1 MPEERDSPLVTPQI
15 FADLPLEAEDEAR
28 FQFEAY
34 ADTFARIIAN
44 PATETP
50 LTICISGEWG
60 TGKTTLM
67 KAIRSRLDQTR
78 ETEERVPDF
87 VNSQEEAKG
96 LRVCKTVW
104 FNAWKY
110 AGQQEAMFVA
120 LIEEILRE
128 MRRDGFINRLYA
140 SMSDP
145 KQPGV
150 RLPEA
155 VLSTLTRVFTAG
167 QIDIDLTAFYT
178 ESRFKTNLAF
188 LDEFQIFFDRLLNW
202 YVGREEGEDKEGVL
216 VVFIDDLD
224 RCLPDKT
231 IEVLET
237 IKLFLDKSACV
248 FVLGADTDVIQ
259 SAIEAHYETE
269 KIEGMKAKDYLD
281 KIIQLRFEL
290 PPIRQADMEVFVQ
303 ELKLRDE
310 ALLSSLE
317 IIAGGVRTNPRRVKT
332 FINYLELQ
340 WALLVNS
347 KQAEGIRRQDFTQW
361 LVLTEA
367 GPEFCR
373 FVRGLPP
380 GERVIF
386 IRDAVAFAR
395 GERGEELRE
404 QERYEQYMNLYPR
417 LRRVLAQEGFV
428 FEVDPGT
435 LDRFI
440 FLSAPPVEVVEE
452 APAPPRRKPRVAV
465 PRERAV
471 SELAEV
477 PETVPVPA
485 GLFLMGSTEDNQLAY
500 DDERPQQQ
508 VNLDAFRIGRYP
520 VTNAQ
525 YARFIEE
532 GGYENRDYWIE
543 AGRVWREAESIAQ
556 PRFWEDPK
564 WNQPNH
570 PVVGVSWYEAVA
582 YCRWLSET
590 TGQEFRLP
598 SEAEWEKAARGE
610 HGREWPWGNEFD
622 PQKANTEESGLRRTT
637 PVGQYSPE
645 GDSPYGASDMAGN
658 VWEWCSTLERDYPY
672 QPDDSRED
680 LEGEGPR
687 VVRGGSWFDDQRGV
701 RCAYRHWDDPD
712 DRDLNL
718 GFRVVVSPGSP

>member
-1 MPEERDSPLVTPQI
+1 MPEERDSLLVTPQI
-15 FADLPLEAEDEAR
+15 FADLPLKPEDEAR

-34 ADTFARIIAN
+34 ADTFARIIAD
-44 PATETP
+44 PETDTP
-50 LTICISGEWG
+50 LTIGISGEWG

-67 KAIRSRLDQTR
+67 KAIRARLDQTR
-78 ETEERVPDF
+78 EMDKHLPDF
-87 VNSQEEAKG
+87 VNSQEEATG

-120 LIEEILRE
+120 LIEDILRE

-140 SMSDP
+140 SWNDP
-145 KQPGV
+145 KEPEIRV
-150 RLPEA
+150 PEA
-155 VLSTLTRVFTAG
+155 LLSTLTRVFTGG
-167 QIDIDLTAFYT
+167 QIDIDQTAFYT
-178 ESRFKTNLAF
+178 ESRFKTHLAF
-188 LDEFQIFFDRLLNW
+188 LDEFQTFFDRLLNW
-202 YVGREEGEDKEGVL
+202 YVGREGGEGKRGVL

-237 IKLFLDKSACV
+237 IKLFLDKPACV
-248 FVLGADTDVIQ
+248 FVLGAATKVIQ

-269 KIEGMKAKDYLD
+269 KIKGVTARDYLD

-290 PPIRQADMEVFVQ
+290 PPIRQADMEAFVQ

-347 KQAEGIRRQDFTQW
+347 GQARGTRRQDFTQW

-367 GPEFCR
+367 GPDFCDYTR
-373 FVRGLPP
+373 NLPRA
-380 GERVIF
+380 ERVEYILG
-386 IRDAVAFAR
+386 AAALAR
-395 GERGEELRE
+395 GEEGEVLRE
-404 QERYEQYMNLYPR
+404 RHGQWLDRYPR
-417 LRRVLAQEGFV
+417 LRRVLAQRGFA
-428 FEVDPGT
+428 FQVDPDT

-452 APAPPRRKPRVAV
+452 APAPPRRGPRMAV

-477 PETVPVPA
+477 PETVLVPA
-485 GLFLMGSTEDNQLAY
+485 GPFLMGSTEDNELAY
-500 DDERPQQQ
+500 DDEHPQHQ
-508 VNLDAFRIGRYP
+508 VELDAFRIGRYP

-525 YARFIEE
+525 YARFIKE
-532 GGYENRDYWIE
+532 GGYENQDYWTE
-543 AGRVWREAESIAQ
+543 AGWARREAESIVQ
-556 PRFWEDPK
+556 PRFWEEPQ
-564 WNQPNH
+564 WNQPHH
-570 PVVGVSWYEAVA
+570 PVVGVSWYEALA
-582 YCRWLSET
+582 YCRWLSEAT
-590 TGQEFRLP
+590 SQEFHLP

-622 PQKANTEESGLRRTT
+622 PQKANTQEGGPGSPT
-637 PVGQYSPE
+637 PVGLYSPA
-645 GDSPYGASDMAGN
+645 GDSPYGAADMAGN
-658 VWEWCSTLERDYPY
+658 VCEWCQDWLAEDYY
-672 QPDDSRED
+672 QRSPSENPSGPEKGSSR
-680 LEGEGPR
+680 LL
-687 VVRGGSWFDDQRGV
+687 RGGSWLDGQRFA
-701 RCAYRHWDDPD
+701 RCPFRFRDGPD
-712 DRDLNL
+712 DRDPDF
-718 GFRVVVSPGSP
+718 GFRVAASLSSP

>member
-1 MPEERDSPLVTPQI
+1 MPEERDNPLVTPQI
-15 FADLPLEAEDEAR
+15 FADLPLEAKDEAR

-67 KAIRSRLDQTR
+67 KAIRARLDQTHDM
-78 ETEERVPDF
+78 EKKAPDF
-87 VNSQEEAKG
+87 VNSQEEAKS
-96 LRVCKTVW
+96 LRVCRTAW

-128 MRRDGFINRLYA
+128 MRRDDRLITRVRA
-140 SMSDP
+140 FLEDP
-145 KQPGV
+145 KEPEV
-150 RLPEA
+150 RFSEA
-155 VLSTLTRVFTAG
+155 VLNALGRIFTAG
-167 QIDIDLTAFYT
+167 QIDFDLTAFYK
-178 ESRFKTNLAF
+178 ESRFKQNLAF
-188 LDEFQIFFDRLLNW
+188 QDELQVVFDRLLNW
-202 YVGREEGEDKEGVL
+202 WVGRTEDKKGVL
-216 VVFIDDLD
+216 VVLIDDLD

-237 IKLFLDKSACV
+237 IKLFLDKPACV

-269 KIEGMKAKDYLD
+269 RITGVTARDYLD

-347 KQAEGIRRQDFTQW
+347 GQAEGVQRQDFTQW

-367 GPEFCR
+367 GPDFCNT
-373 FVRGLPP
+373 VRNLPQT
-380 GERVIF
+380 ERVDYILG
-386 IRDAVAFAR
+386 AAALAR
-395 GERGEELRE
+395 GEEDEVLRE
-404 QERYEQYMNLYPR
+404 RHGQWLDRYPR
-417 LRRVLAQEGFV
+417 LRRVLAQKGFA
-428 FEVDPGT
+428 FEVEPDT

-440 FLSAPPVEVVEE
+440 FLSAPPVEVGEKEV
-452 APAPPRRKPRVAV
+452 R
-465 PRERAV
+465 RERAV
-471 SELAEV
+471 IKVAEM
-477 PETVPVPA
+477 PETVLVPA
-485 GLFLMGSTEDNQLAY
+485 GPFLMGSTEDNQLAY
-500 DDERPQQQ
+500 DDEHPQHQ
-508 VNLDAFRIGRYP
+508 VELDDFRIGRYP

-525 YARFIEE
+525 YARFLEE
-532 GGYENRDYWIE
+532 RGYENQTFWTEDSW
-543 AGRVWREAESIAQ
+543 AWLAQESITQ
-556 PRFWEDPK
+556 PAYWGDSN

-570 PVVGVSWYEAVA
+570 PVVGVSWYEALA
-582 YCRWLSET
+582 YCRWLSQA

-598 SEAEWEKAARGE
+598 TEAEWEKAARGE
-610 HGREWPWGNEFD
+610 HAREWPWGNEFD
-622 PQKANTEESGLRRTT
+622 SKKANTGESHLQRTT
-637 PVGQYSPE
+637 PVGQYSPV

-658 VWEWCSTLERDYPY
+658 VWEWCSTLRRDYPY
-672 QPDDSRED
+672 QPDDDRED
-680 LEGEGPR
+680 IEAQGLR
-687 VVRGGSWFDDQRGV
+687 VLRGGPWSGSQNGA
-701 RCAYRHWDDPD
+701 RCACRGRGNPD
-712 DRDLNL
+712 GRFNDF
-718 GFRVVVSPGSP
+718 GFRVVASPGSP

>member
-1 MPEERDSPLVTPQI
+1 MPEERDTQLVTPQI
-15 FADLPLEAEDEAR
+15 FADLPLGTEDEAR

-34 ADTFARIIAN
+34 ANTFARIIAN
-44 PATETP
+44 PSTETP

-67 KAIRSRLDQTR
+67 KAIRARLDQTC
-78 ETEERVPDF
+78 EMEERAPDF
-87 VNSQEEAKG
+87 VNSQEEVKG
-96 LRVCKTVW
+96 LRVCRTAW

-140 SMSDP
+140 NLSDP

-155 VLSTLTRVFTAG
+155 VLSTLTRVLTAG
-167 QIDIDLTAFYT
+167 QIDIDMTSFYT
-178 ESRFKTNLAF
+178 ESRFKANLAF

-202 YVGREEGEDKEGVL
+202 YVGREGDEDNKGVL

-231 IEVLET
+231 VQVLET

-248 FVLGADTDVIQ
+248 FVLGAATDVIQ
-259 SAIEAHYETE
+259 SAIEAHYKTE
-269 KIEGMKAKDYLD
+269 KITGVTAQDYLD

-303 ELKLRDE
+303 ELQLQDE

-347 KQAEGIRRQDFTQW
+347 GQAEGVQRQDFTQW

-367 GPEFCR
+367 APEFCNT
-373 FVRGLPP
+373 VRNLPRA
-380 GERVIF
+380 ERVEYIL
-386 IRDAVAFAR
+386 DAAALAR
-395 GERGEELRE
+395 GKEDEVL
-404 QERYEQYMNLYPR
+404 QERHGQWLERYPR
-417 LRRVLAQEGFV
+417 LRRVLAQEAFA
-428 FEVDPGT
+428 FEVDTDT

-452 APAPPRRKPRVAV
+452 APAPPRRKPRAAA

-471 SELAEV
+471 GELAETL
-477 PETVPVPA
+477 ETVLVPT
-485 GLFLMGSTEDNQLAY
+485 GSFLMGSTEDNQLAH
-500 DDERPQQQ
+500 DDERPQHPLE
-508 VNLDAFRIGRYP
+508 LDAFRIGRYP

-532 GGYENRDYWIE
+532 RGYENQAYWTE
-543 AGRVWREAESIAQ
+543 AGWAWREGEDIAQ
-556 PRFWEDPK
+556 PRYWEDTR

-570 PVVGVSWYEAVA
+570 PVVGVSWYEALA
-582 YCRWLSET
+582 YCRWLSEAA
-590 TGQEFRLP
+590 GQEFRLP

-622 PQKANTEESGLRRTT
+622 SEKANTNEGGPGRTT
-637 PVGQYSPE
+637 PVGQYSPAGE
-645 GDSPYGASDMAGN
+645 SPYGASDMAGN
-658 VWEWCSTLERDYPY
+658 VWEWCGTLKRDYPY
-672 QPDDSRED
+672 QPDDGRED
-680 LEGEGPR
+680 LEARGSR
-687 VVRGGSWFDDQRGV
+687 VLRGGSWGSLQRDA
-701 RCAYRHWDDPD
+701 RCAYRHRYSPD
-712 DRDLNL
+712 LRNYLI
-718 GFRVVVSPGSP
+718 GFRVAASPSSP

>member
-1 MPEERDSPLVTPQI
+1 MPEERDSLLVTPQI

-140 SMSDP
+140 NLSDP

-155 VLSTLTRVFTAG
+155 VLSTLTRVLTAG
-167 QIDIDLTAFYT
+167 QIDIDMTSFYT

-202 YVGREEGEDKEGVL
+202 YVGREGGEDEKGVL

-231 IEVLET
+231 VQMLET
-237 IKLFLDKSACV
+237 IKLFLDKPACV
-248 FVLGADTDVIQ
+248 FILGADTDVIQ

-269 KIEGMKAKDYLD
+269 KIEEVKAKDYLD
-281 KIIQLRFEL
+281 KIIQLQFEL

-332 FINYLELQ
+332 FINYLEFQ

-347 KQAEGIRRQDFTQW
+347 GQAKGVRRQDFTQW

-367 GPEFCR
+367 GPDFCATIR
-373 FVRGLPP
+373 NLPRA
-380 GERVIF
+380 ERVEYIL
-386 IRDAVAFAR
+386 DAAALAQGKEDEV
-395 GERGEELRE
+395 LRE
-404 QERYEQYMNLYPR
+404 RHGQWLERYPR
-417 LRRVLAQEGFV
+417 LRRVLAQKGFT
-428 FEVDPGT
+428 FEVDPDT

-452 APAPPRRKPRVAV
+452 APVPPGRKPRAAA
-465 PRERAV
+465 PHERAV

-477 PETVPVPA
+477 PETVLVPA
-485 GLFLMGSTEDNQLAY
+485 GPFLMGSTEDNELAT
-500 DDERPQQQ
+500 DREHPQHQ
-508 VNLDAFRIGRYP
+508 VKLDAFLIGRYP

-525 YARFIEE
+525 YARFIEG
-532 GGYENRDYWIE
+532 GGYENQAYWTE
-543 AGRVWREAESIAQ
+543 AGWAWREEEGSTQ
-556 PRFWEDPK
+556 PRYWGDPK
-564 WNQPNH
+564 WNQPNY
-570 PVVGVSWYEAVA
+570 PVVGVSWYEVLA
-582 YCRWLSET
+582 YCRWLSEV

-598 SEAEWEKAARGE
+598 TEAEWEKAARGE

-622 PQKANTEESGLRRTT
+622 PQKANTSEGGHGRTT
-637 PVGQYSPE
+637 PVGQYSPG

-658 VWEWCSTLERDYPY
+658 VFEWCSTLKRDYPY
-672 QPDDSRED
+672 QPDDGRED
-680 LEGEGPR
+680 PESEGSR
-687 VVRGGSWFDDQRGV
+687 VLRGGSWFSSQGYA
-701 RCAYRHWDDPD
+701 RCADRHRYYPDP
-712 DRDLNL
+712 RGYGL
-718 GFRVVVSPGSP
+718 GFRVAAPPSSP